1 MRVLLA
7 LDQGTTSSR
16 AIVFNDAGQELA
28 RASKEISQKYPH
40 NGWVEQDA
48 EEIWETQAA
57 MTLEALSNAGAS
69 AKDVIAL
76 GITNQR
82 ETTVVW
88 DRKTGKPVAP
98 AIVWQDRRTAQTCE
112 QMQSEGKEDEIR
124 QRTGLILDP
133 YFSATKL
140 RWILN
145 HIDDGT
151 ARAKRGELAFGT
163 IDSWLVWNLTNGTR
177 HVTDV
182 TNASRTLL
190 FNIHEGQWDEKLLE
204 LFDIPREILPE
215 ICGNA
220 EIIAE
225 VRNPESLKGIS
236 IAGMAG
242 DQQAALFG
250 QACFERGMA
259 KNTYGTG
266 CFLLMNIGKKATLST
281 HRLLTTIA
289 WQLNG
294 ETEYALEGS
303 IFMGGAIVQWF
314 RDNLGIIRDSAEIE
328 ALAMQVESA
337 DGVYLVPAFSG
348 LGAPYWDPYA
358 RGAILGMTRGTTQ
371 AHLARAAL
379 DSIALQSAD
388 VLEAM
393 TKDSNMELR
402 ELRVDGGASANDL
415 LMQLQAN
422 LLEVNVSRSGYRES
436 TAMGVACLAG
446 LGAGH
451 WKNKEEI
458 ANLWKEEK
466 HFTPQTPSEANQIF
480 RNGWKKAV
488 KRAGHWEEKSSE

>member
-16 AIVFNDAGQELA
+16 AIVFDDAGQELA

-48 EEIWETQAA
+48 EEIWETQSAI
-57 MTLEALSNAGAS
+57 TLEALSNAGAT

-82 ETTVVW
+82 ETTIVW

-124 QRTGLILDP
+124 HRTGLILDP

-140 RWILN
+140 RWILD
-145 HIDDGT
+145 HINDGM

-163 IDSWLVWNLTNGTR
+163 VDSWLVWNLTNGTR

-190 FNIHEGQWDEKLLE
+190 FNIYEKQWDEKLLE
-204 LFDIPREILPE
+204 LFDIPKEILPE

-225 VRNPESLKGIS
+225 VHNPESLKGIS
-236 IAGMAG
+236 IAGIAG

-266 CFLLMNIGKKATLST
+266 CFLLMNIGKKATLSN

-328 ALAMQVESA
+328 ALAMQVKNA

-402 ELRVDGGASANDL
+402 ELRVDGGASANNL

-458 ANLWKEEK
+458 AKLWKEEK
-466 HFTPQTPSEANQIF
+466 HFTPQTPPEANRLF
-480 RNGWKKAV
+480 REGWKKAV
-488 KRAGHWEEKSSE
+488 KRAGHWEEKTSE